1 MVHWSI
7 LSILSIRLLNIRESM
22 AGPSPRLQLASMLEF
37 QFAPQAPEEGA
48 YEGSSE
54 WLDSEAVQQ
63 WLQTAGL
70 RVSQ

>member
-1 MVHWSI
+1 M
-7 LSILSIRLLNIRESM
+7 LNHIEYIGYM
-22 AGPSPRLQLASMLEF
+22 IYPYPIYPIVWPRLQLASMLEF
-37 QFAPQAPEEGA
+37 QFSAPQGPEEGA